1 MAARSKQSQALKVA
15 NRAYQLAKR
24 NQASQERKYV
34 ITVFERTPIINTGAL
49 FALNETVQDDGDVGQ
64 RVGDQI
70 RCVRLRYD
78 LQFVQPPALAGSNSL
93 RMAIV
98 VDKQNTMANAGAL
111 WIGVGT
117 NHAPLLQ
124 YTKDYRLQFAVVLDT
139 FAVNLDTYNPS
150 KCMHCDRKLELN
162 TRYLQDT
169 DQILT
174 GSLKAIF
181 ISSVAGT
188 IASGFPAVTGSIRV
202 DYTDN

>member
-24 NQASQERKYV
+24 NQASHERKYV
-34 ITVFERTPIINTGAL
+34 ITVFERTPIINTGSL
-49 FALNETVQDDGDVGQ
+49 FILNSTAQDVGDVGA
-64 RVGDQI
+64 RTGDQI

-78 LQFVQPPALAGSNSL
+78 LQFVQPPALTGSNSL

-150 KCMHCDRKLELN
+150 KTMHCDRKLELN
-162 TRYLQDT
+162 TRYVQES
-169 DQILT
+169 DQVLT
-174 GSLKAIF
+174 GCLKAIF
-181 ISSVAGT
+181 ISSQPG
-188 IASGFPAVTGSIRV
+188 SSPSYPAVTGTIRV

>member
-1 MAARSKQSQALKVA
+1 
-15 NRAYQLAKR
+15 
-24 NQASQERKYV
+24 
-34 ITVFERTPIINTGAL
+34 
-49 FALNETVQDDGDVGQ
+49 
-64 RVGDQI
+64 
-70 RCVRLRYD
+70 
-78 LQFVQPPALAGSNSL
+78 
-93 RMAIV
+93 MAIV